1 VLVVLILDGAPW
13 HRSASLCEF
22 VISRPR
28 LGLCFLPPYS
38 PDLNPVEPVWKW
50 LRREVTHNH
59 YFERLGGL
67 KDALAGFFRRRRSR
81 ESTHRLLRW
90 CRNIC

>member
-1 VLVVLILDGAPW
+1 VVLILDGAPW
-13 HRSASLCEF
+13 HRSTSLFEF
-22 VISRPR
+22 VLRRPS

-59 YFERLGGL
+59 YFERLGLLMG
-67 KDALAGFFRRRRSR
+67 ALGGFFRRRRSAQ
-81 ESTHRLLRW
+81 SVHQLLRW
-90 CRNIC
+90 CQHVC